1 MYIRPQLSRKRTENR
16 EILSREHV
24 SDVSSYEKTL
34 AKGSQFDVDSN
45 KILELMEEISRN
57 EEISEND
64 KKPILEC
71 LSCILDELK
80 KEYELVTQNTLA
92 DIEFSI
98 EERIDEMEVA
108 TKKREEDV
116 SETKRTIWETSSI
129 DKDKLVE
136 TTWELYQR
144 YYTMLENAKSELNV
158 LTKETVEQ
166 RNRIIEKRLKR

>member
-45 KILELMEEISRN
+45 KILELMEEISGN

-158 LTKETVEQ
+158 LTKEAVEQ

>member
-45 KILELMEEISRN
+45 KILELMEEISGN

-129 DKDKLVE
+129 DKEKLVE

-144 YYTMLENAKSELNV
+144 YYTMLEKAKSELNV
-158 LTKETVEQ
+158 LTKEAVEQ